1 MKVFFDMVGC
11 RLNQAEIDALAIDLA
26 QQGAEVVSKPEMAD
40 AIIVNTCCVTAKAS
54 ADSRKMIRHYRD
66 SYSGMVISTG
76 CWVSVDLDEAES
88 ISQIAYPN
96 ESKNLI
102 PTILS
107 KDLLKSNQEMR
118 AKPRLGKRSR
128 TRGFV
133 KVQDGCNNSCSFCL
147 TTIARGKSKS
157 ESIETVIE
165 RVKQLEE
172 MNVKEVVLTGVQLG
186 SWGKDLQQR
195 KKLWQIVEL
204 ILAETR
210 VPRIRFSSMEPW
222 DIEIELIK
230 LLNHPRICSH
240 LHIPLQSGSDLILQ
254 AMRRPTTTSRFFE
267 MLETIRKTA
276 PQVAITT
283 DIIAGFP
290 GETDELFSESI
301 EFIQKCQ
308 FDGGHVFSFS
318 PMAGTMAAEMDNQ
331 VQSST
336 IKRRSKELIS
346 LFSERELSTKQAMIG
361 KMSQV
366 LFESKSM
373 KYGETWY
380 SGFTENYLRVYC
392 KSTDD
397 LLNQIKLVTIQAI
410 ESRKNLVAL
419 IN

>member
-26 QQGAEVVSKPEMAD
+26 QQGAEVVSKPDQAD
-40 AIIVNTCCVTAKAS
+40 AIIINTCCVTAKAS

-66 SYSGMVISTG
+66 SYPGMVISTG
-76 CWVSVDLDEAES
+76 CWVSVDHNEAES

-107 KDLLKSNQEMR
+107 TDLLKSNLEMR

-147 TTIARGKSKS
+147 TTIARGTSKS

-186 SWGKDLQQR
+186 SWGKDLQSR
-195 KKLWQIVEL
+195 KNLWQIVEA

-210 VPRIRFSSMEPW
+210 MPRIRFSSIEPW
-222 DIEIELIK
+222 DIDIELIK

-240 LHIPLQSGSDLILQ
+240 IHIPLQNGSDLILR
-254 AMRRPTTTSRFFE
+254 AMRRPTTTSRYLE
-267 MLETIRKTA
+267 MIETIRETA

-290 GETDELFSESI
+290 GETDELFSESF

-318 PMAGTMAAEMDNQ
+318 PMTGTMAAKMCDQ

-336 IKRRSKELIS
+336 IKRRSKDLIGY
-346 LFSERELSTKQAMIG
+346 FSDRETSAKQAMIG
-361 KMSQV
+361 KTGQV
-366 LFESKSM
+366 LFESKSI
-373 KYGETWY
+373 KNGETWY
-380 SGFTENYLRVYC
+380 SGFTENYLRVNC

-397 LLNQIKLVTIQAI
+397 LLNQIKTVTIQT
-410 ESRKNLVAL
+410 SDLSKNLVA
-419 IN
+419 IIQ